1 MRVYDPLLD
10 VSYFVPM
17 EWLGNESWR
26 GPPPG
31 ADGFSVYVLEGVVC
45 DLMLAGWVFR
55 ASRLWR
61 TLTRDCRRLIFQRLT
76 TRITWT
82 HLSTHT
88 GRIAVR
94 ELLTTSPAG
103 MVRWGF
109 RPKLNYTRRPLR
121 GIQAPFEPARRTGL
135 PGPVDL
141 MREGL
146 EPYGP
151 FDGPLWRPTRSLRDD
166 FGNPFAA
173 FFGPPRDMPDGN
185 FFWVLA
191 LLIADVTMH
200 TRSQVV
206 TITIGMHGA
215 GSGRTKASPKRESP
229 RTWPGKRASTREDVV
244 EGNEAGATFHS
255 AALCIP

>member
-55 ASRLWR
+55 ASRVWR
-61 TLTRDCRRLIFQRLT
+61 MLNWDCRRLIFQHLT

-94 ELLTTSPAG
+94 ELLTTSPAALLK
-103 MVRWGF
+103 WGF
-109 RPKLNYTRRPLR
+109 RPRLNYKRRPLR
-121 GIQAPFEPARRTGL
+121 GIQAPFMHAFEHRGRLGVHSPPAA
-135 PGPVDL
+135 
-141 MREGL
+141 
-146 EPYGP
+146 
-151 FDGPLWRPTRSLRDD
+151 
-166 FGNPFAA
+166 GNPFAG
-173 FFGPPRDMPDGN
+173 FFGPPRDMPDPN
-185 FFWVLA
+185 VFFLPRPLDRGRDHANTQPSRDNYNRDARGRVRSVKGKPKARIPKNVAWQKGK
-191 LLIADVTMH
+191 H
-200 TRSQVV
+200 TR
-206 TITIGMHGA
+206 
-215 GSGRTKASPKRESP
+215 RRC
-229 RTWPGKRASTREDVV
+229 RGK
-244 EGNEAGATFHS
+244 
-255 AALCIP
+255 